1 MQILL
6 ALEVGYLLGA
16 LDVCSGMENMSMRRK
31 SVVNMLKD

>member
-6 ALEVGYLLGA
+6 AVEVGYFLRA
-16 LDVCSGMENMSMRRK
+16 FDVCTGMENMSMRRK